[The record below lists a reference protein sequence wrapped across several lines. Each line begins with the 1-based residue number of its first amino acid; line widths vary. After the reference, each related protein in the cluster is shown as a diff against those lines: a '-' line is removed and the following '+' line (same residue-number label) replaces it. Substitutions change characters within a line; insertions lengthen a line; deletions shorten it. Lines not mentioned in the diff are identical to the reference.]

1 MADKSDNTIEQYYY
15 SVDKNL
21 ISNLCKNNNLKNL
34 IKLSTVSDLYIFNK
48 KNKKWYLKSKEKLL
62 KECENIK
69 KKELKT
75 SSTMLSNLA
84 KLNTI
89 QDVSKIKDICENLQT
104 KISNLDNL
112 IKCINHIESSV
123 DNIIQISY
131 EHDENINKKN
141 NVVSFD
147 EIKDVTIVNREAKQI
162 LKPTIVSTVAKD
174 EIKIINLNHDLAKF
188 VQSVT
193 DTSDSF
199 IECYSNC

>member
-1 MADKSDNTIEQYYY
+1 MADKSDNTIDQYY
-15 SVDKNL
+15 STVDKNL
-21 ISNLCKNNNLKNL
+21 ILNLCKNNNLKNL

-75 SSTMLSNLA
+75 SSIMLSNLA

-89 QDVSKIKDICENLQT
+89 QDISNVKDICENLQT

-112 IKCINHIESSV
+112 IKCINHIESPI

-131 EHDENINKKN
+131 DNYKNMNKKY

-147 EIKDVTIVNREAKQI
+147 EIIDIKIVNREANEI
-162 LKPTIVSTVAKD
+162 LKPTIISTVSKD
-174 EIKIINLNHDLAKF
+174 EIKIINLNHDLDKHS
-188 VQSVT
+188 QSVS
-193 DTSDSF
+193 DSSDSF